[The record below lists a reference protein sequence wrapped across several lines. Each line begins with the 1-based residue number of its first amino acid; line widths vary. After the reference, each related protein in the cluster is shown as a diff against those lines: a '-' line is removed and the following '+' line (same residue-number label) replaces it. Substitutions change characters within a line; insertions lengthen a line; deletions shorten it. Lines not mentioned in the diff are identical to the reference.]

1 MVSADSPPGEPRSAS
16 VTGWLLPPV
25 FLALGTAVT
34 MLLAPSEVRPHVAWI
49 GGAATVAVAAVT
61 WEAVRRGRELAGL
74 RRRFAERDALLCQYL
89 NDQQAETERLARKS
103 LPAAIAKL
111 QQGIPFEE
119 SSKGT
124 DVVSRV
130 SPGFEAAHKEVLRAT
145 LYAVETEENLKDSA
159 QRAFVNIARR
169 VQAIVHQ
176 QAYELRELEDK
187 HGNDPNVFHDLLR
200 LDHRTAL
207 IGRLADSIAVLGG
220 ARPGRQWKN
229 DIPLF
234 NVLRGA
240 MSRITDYSRVNL
252 HSVAEVGI
260 TGPGVE
266 PLIHAVAELLDNA
279 TRYSPPETKVHLTAT
294 EVQNGVAVEIE
305 DAGVGLTDEAR
316 RRAEESLAQATTHGI
331 DLDDLGETPRLGLAV
346 VGRLAHTN
354 RYKIALRSSAY
365 GGVRV
370 VLIVPPDVV
379 CVTPVPGGDI
389 ARAQVLPPP
398 KHILDARR
406 RAAEAA
412 EAEPAATGAAGA
424 TSGARTTNGLPQRRR
439 RSRAAVPSMREWH
452 AAGNA
457 GSTAGSSSHESAE
470 KPPPPPGLWLA
481 AFHEGISGE
490 PDIGSSAPRS
500 HGPSDEESEQ

>member
-16 VTGWLLPPV
+16 VTGWLLPPAL
-25 FLALGTAVT
+25 LALVTAVT
-34 MLLAPSEVRPHVAWI
+34 VLLAPSDARVHVAWI
-49 GGAATVAVAAVT
+49 GAAATVAVAVAA
-61 WEAVRRGRELAGL
+61 WEAARRGRELADA
-74 RRRFAERDALLCQYL
+74 RRQFAERDALLCQYL
-89 NDQQAETERLARKS
+89 NDQQAETERLARES
-103 LPAAIAKL
+103 VPAAIAKL
-111 QQGIPFEE
+111 KRGIPFDEA
-119 SSKGT
+119 SRGT
-124 DVVSRV
+124 DVISRV
-130 SPGFEAAHKEVLRAT
+130 SPGFESAHSEVLRAT
-145 LYAVETEENLKDSA
+145 LYAVETEENLKDAA

-240 MSRITDYSRVNL
+240 MSRITDYPRVNL
-252 HSVAEVGI
+252 HNVAEVGI
-260 TGPGVE
+260 IGRGVE

-316 RRAEESLAQATTHGI
+316 RRAEESLAQITTDGI

-346 VGRLAHTN
+346 VGRLARTN
-354 RYKIALRSSAY
+354 RYRIALRASAY

-370 VLIVPPDVV
+370 VLIVPPEVL

-412 EAEPAATGAAGA
+412 EEESVA
-424 TSGARTTNGLPQRRR
+424 TSGERTANGLPQRRR

-457 GSTAGSSSHESAE
+457 AAHTGTATDSSSRASEE
-470 KPPPPPGLWLA
+470 KQPPPPGLWLA
-481 AFHEGISGE
+481 AFTEGISGE
-490 PDIGSSAPRS
+490 PGPGSPASRP